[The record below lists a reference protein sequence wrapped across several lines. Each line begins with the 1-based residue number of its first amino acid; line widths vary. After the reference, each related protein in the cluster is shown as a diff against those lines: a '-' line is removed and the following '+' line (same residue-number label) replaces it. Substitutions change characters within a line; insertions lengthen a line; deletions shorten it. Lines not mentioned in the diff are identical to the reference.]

1 MTKICHMSDIHWRS
15 LSRHDEYRTA
25 FEDAFSKLR
34 VLKPDIIFIAGDI
47 VHSKTQGIS
56 PELISNLTWWFNGL
70 AEIAEVHVTL
80 GNHDGLILN
89 PDRED
94 AISPI
99 LTAIDNPRIKLYKK
113 SGTYPMNDELNICVF
128 SCFDEAGWDKVK
140 PEEGKINLA
149 TFHGVVHNSQ
159 TDAAW
164 ALESDVNLKFFE
176 GYDFVLLGDIHKQQ
190 ALDKAGRVWFSG
202 STIQQNYAETSG
214 KGFLMW
220 DIRSKDDFDV
230 KHVEVNH
237 EYPFVTLDYDDDL
250 DKLQSE
256 MEEFPPSSHVR
267 VKIQSAATQADMSQ
281 IRAAIK
287 SVACPT
293 EIVFKREAEGSTM
306 KLSDELLDET
316 IKLDSFEAVNNL
328 INEFYANAKLDDDTI
343 NEMTKTLS
351 GIWKSAKLTDNSTSG
366 RWSLRRMEFD
376 NIFGYGEGNIIN
388 FESASGITG
397 IFGKNRSGKSSLCG
411 ATTYALFNGT
421 DRGAMKNMHVVNA
434 RKGHCIAKVLV
445 SKKGKNYIVERQTVK
460 KTTKLG
466 AEHAVTHLNLFESD
480 ETGTPLKDI
489 SEEQRRETEKTLRGL
504 VGTLDDFLLTTLA
517 SQGDI
522 NRFVKHGSATRKAI
536 LAKFL
541 RLDILDTLF
550 ELVKQDL
557 SIAKKMLKGLPE
569 QQFDAKI
576 VDKKAKIKARIS
588 DRVAE
593 TDSVGKITRILN
605 NINAALDT
613 QTTEMYV
620 QAEIDDQLE
629 KIKKASAARAAFL
642 ETKSAATLE
651 REVITATITEMK
663 SEIQDINFAELKKKK
678 VEIVDSEHEII
689 IASGEIE
696 TKASKLR
703 ADKRAVKKLSDVP
716 CGDTFPK
723 CKYIISAKKAE
734 ESMLEKK
741 DDLLASKKR
750 VATLK
755 SSLKK
760 LLKENVDAKLAQ
772 KQDHDEKLFLLT
784 QAKSKLNMKI
794 LGMESRISN
803 VDRDLAADNSM
814 LSRMRINLCSTES
827 AKERKVLVAKKKLA
841 TEKLQEAK
849 LRIQTLSERIGLLT
863 AEVKRLHADKIEFE
877 KNNQKVQI
885 LTLLGKAL
893 NRNGIPLQIV
903 KRKLPVINIEIAN
916 ILQGITGFTVELTV
930 DDSAGM
936 DIILNYGDSKRIIEC
951 CSGMEKMMS
960 SLAIR
965 TALVRVSSLPK
976 ADVLIIDE
984 GFGALDATN
993 VEACTALLR
1002 SLTKTFRLIL
1012 IISHVDT
1019 VKDVVDNIIEIS
1031 TTKGHDAQ
1039 VKFL

>member
-1 MTKICHMSDIHWRS
+1 MTKICHMADIHWRS
-15 LSRHDEYRTA
+15 LSRHDEYRAA
-25 FEDAFSKLR
+25 FENAFLKLR
-34 VLKPDIIFIAGDI
+34 ALKPDIIFIAGDI

-70 AEIAEVHVTL
+70 AEIADVHVTL

-99 LTAIDNPRIKLYKK
+99 LAAIDNPRIKLYKK
-113 SGTYPMNDELNICVF
+113 SGTYPMNDECNICVY
-128 SCFDEAGWDKVK
+128 SCFDEAGWPNVK
-140 PEEGKINLA
+140 PEDGKINIA
-149 TFHGVVHNSQ
+149 TFHGVVHSSE

-164 ALESDVNLKFFE
+164 ALESDVNVKFFA
-176 GYDFVLLGDIHKQQ
+176 GFDFVMLGDIHKQQ
-190 ALDKAGRVWFSG
+190 SLDAAGRIKYAG
-202 STIQQNYAETSG
+202 STIQQNYAESQG
-214 KGFLMW
+214 KGFLTW

-230 KHVEVNH
+230 THVEIKH
-237 EYPFVTLDYDDDL
+237 EHPFVTLDYDDDL

-256 MEEFPPSSHVR
+256 MEEYPSSSHVR
-267 VKIQSAATQADMSQ
+267 VKIQSGATQADMSQ

-287 SVACPT
+287 NVAGPT
-293 EIVFKREAEGSTM
+293 EIVFKREVDPATLE
-306 KLSDELLDET
+306 LSDELLDET

-328 INEFYANAKLDDDTI
+328 INEFYANAKLDEETI
-343 NEMTKTLS
+343 NEMAKTLS
-351 GIWKSAKLTDNSTSG
+351 GIWKSARLTDNSMSG
-366 RWSLRRMEFD
+366 RWSLRRLEFD
-376 NIFGYGEGNIIN
+376 NIFGYGEGNIVN
-388 FESASGITG
+388 FESATGITG

-411 ATTYALFNGT
+411 AATYALFNGT
-421 DRGAMKNMHVVNA
+421 DRGAMKNMHIVNA
-434 RKGHCIAKVLV
+434 RKGYCTAKALI

-460 KTTKLG
+460 KTTKKG
-466 AEHAVTHLNLFESD
+466 DSHAVTHLNLFESD

-522 NRFVKHGSATRKAI
+522 NRFVDQGSATRKSI

-557 SIAKKMLKGLPE
+557 SVAKKMLKSAPE

-576 VDKKAKIKARIS
+576 VDKNAKVKARTAERAAES
-588 DRVAE
+588 D
-593 TDSVGKITRILN
+593 SLGKITRILN
-605 NINAALDT
+605 NINSALDS

-620 QAEIDDQLE
+620 QSEIDDQIE
-629 KIKKASAARAAFL
+629 KIKDANESRTAFL
-642 ETKSAATLE
+642 ETKTVAALE
-651 REVITATITEMK
+651 RDVINTTIAEMK
-663 SEIQDINFAELKKKK
+663 SKIQDIDFAKLKKKK
-678 VEIVDSEHEII
+678 VAIVDSEHGLIT
-689 IASGEIE
+689 AAGEIE
-696 TKASKLR
+696 TKSSKLR
-703 ADKRAVKKLSDVP
+703 ADQRAVKKLSDVP
-716 CGDTFPK
+716 CGDTFPQ

-734 ESMLEKK
+734 KSMLEKK
-741 DDLLASKKR
+741 DDLLTLKKNVAS
-750 VATLK
+750 LK

-760 LLKENVDAKLAQ
+760 LLKENVDEKLAQ
-772 KQDHDEKLFLLT
+772 KQEHDEKLFLLT
-784 QAKSKLNMKI
+784 QKKSKLNMQI
-794 LGMESRISN
+794 LGLESRISN
-803 VDRDLAADNSM
+803 VDRDLAIDNSM
-814 LSRMRINLCSTES
+814 LSRMKINLCSTES

-841 TEKLQEAK
+841 TEKLQESK

-863 AEVKRLHADKIEFE
+863 SEVKRLRTDKIQFE
-877 KNNQKVQI
+877 KNNQQVQI

-893 NRNGIPLQIV
+893 NKNGIPLQIV
-903 KRKLPVINIEIAN
+903 KRKLPVINVEIAN

-930 DDSAGM
+930 DESAGM
-936 DIILNYGDSKRIIEC
+936 DIILNYGDSKRVIEC

-993 VEACTALLR
+993 VEACTTLLR